1 MRLRFS
7 SGGLAQAARVRRRT
21 VRLRLTLLYS
31 ALFLLSAIVLLTI
44 TNVLVRNAT
53 KHSTIVVNST
63 PPGVTLPARVSS
75 PATTASAGTVPQ
87 GALSGQPIAGSADLK
102 ARLEQQYRDEMRQLL
117 DYSELALAGMAVIS
131 IVLGWWLAGRVL
143 RPLRVMTSSVKE
155 ISATNLGAR
164 LALDGPDDELKD
176 LGQTFNGPLE
186 RLKNSFDSQRRFIAN
201 ASHELRTPLAR
212 QRTIAQVALADPNAT
227 EQSLRTAHERVLA
240 SGAQQER
247 LIEALLTLARG
258 EAELERPQIIDLSLI
273 ADSVLLH
280 PPPHFDPQCLSVVSS
295 IRPALLSGDPALIER
310 LVSNLFDNAIRHNL
324 PDGHIQVTTEQQ
336 RGRAILA
343 VSNTGP
349 LVPPSEVNRLFQPFQ
364 QMSPERTTSKDGV
377 GLGLS
382 IVSAIAATHGATL
395 DATAQPEGGLRVEV
409 TFPPPTDNVPHRPPV
424 NADPDSPPP
433 AGPA

>member
-1 MRLRFS
+1 MHLRFS

-75 PATTASAGTVPQ
+75 PATTVSAGTVPQ

-164 LALDGPDDELKD
+164 LALDGPEDELKD
-176 LGQTFNGPLE
+176 LGQTFNGLLE

-227 EQSLRTAHERVLA
+227 EQSLR
-240 SGAQQER
+240 
-247 LIEALLTLARG
+247 
-258 EAELERPQIIDLSLI
+258 
-273 ADSVLLH
+273 
-280 PPPHFDPQCLSVVSS
+280 
-295 IRPALLSGDPALIER
+295 
-310 LVSNLFDNAIRHNL
+310 
-324 PDGHIQVTTEQQ
+324 
-336 RGRAILA
+336 
-343 VSNTGP
+343 
-349 LVPPSEVNRLFQPFQ
+349 
-364 QMSPERTTSKDGV
+364 
-377 GLGLS
+377 
-382 IVSAIAATHGATL
+382 
-395 DATAQPEGGLRVEV
+395 
-409 TFPPPTDNVPHRPPV
+409 
-424 NADPDSPPP
+424 
-433 AGPA
+433 